1 MSFLLLQIFNLYP
14 QKGVIAEGSDAD
26 LVVFDPQQE
35 HTLSVKTHH
44 SALDYSAYEGM
55 HIKGQVSPAC
65 PRIGTLP
72 SAELR
77 HTQGHAH
84 GWQGGDL
91 ETQTLIFSSLPE
103 VCCCL
108 VVGPLVGC

>member
-1 MSFLLLQIFNLYP
+1 MSALSFFANKVLMALLQIFNLYP

-35 HTLSVKTHH
+35 HVLSVKTHH

-65 PRIGTLP
+65 AHTGTLLL
-72 SAELR
+72 ANLWR
-77 HTQGHAH
+77 M
-84 GWQGGDL
+84 
-91 ETQTLIFSSLPE
+91 
-103 VCCCL
+103 
-108 VVGPLVGC
+108 